1 MKQQQSLPGDL
12 GSALPLEEPSVE
24 WTVGEEVN
32 VAWTIQ
38 VQSVLKYRYRVSQN
52 TGTECPKKSCKLWF
66 TRSLLVKCW
75 AVATVATDNWQLL
88 G

>member
-12 GSALPLEEPSVE
+12 GSALPSEEPSVE

-38 VQSVLKYRYRVSQN
+38 VQGV
-52 TGTECPKKSCKLWF
+52 PKKFKQKEQALVY
-66 TRSLLVKCW
+66 SL
-75 AVATVATDNWQLL
+75 AS